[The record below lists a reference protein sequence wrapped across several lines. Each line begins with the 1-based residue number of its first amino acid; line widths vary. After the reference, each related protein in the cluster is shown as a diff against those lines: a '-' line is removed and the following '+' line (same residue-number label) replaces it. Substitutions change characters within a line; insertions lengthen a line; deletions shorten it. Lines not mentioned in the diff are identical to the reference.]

1 LEQANIAKSDP
12 AFLTNSGNGCRKT
25 EGQAMRSYPTIGDI
39 LEARERIK
47 PHIRH
52 TPLLRAEKMEGA
64 VCCQLYL
71 KPEMLQITGAFKIR
85 GALNKMLSLPRDAI
99 ANGVIASSSG
109 NHAQG
114 LSYAARM
121 LGVKVVLVLPVTTP
135 KIKIANTQALGA
147 EVILFDGDTAARW
160 KRVYE
165 IAAENNYATVHGF
178 EDPLVMAGQ
187 GTIGCE
193 ILEDLEDVDA
203 VIVPLG
209 GGGLISGI
217 ATAIKETKPSVR
229 VIGAEPALTP
239 KYYQSR
245 INGERTPL
253 PLKNTI
259 ADGLRISVPGQ
270 NPYPIIEKYV
280 DEIVLVEDEY
290 IIAGMRALA
299 KDAKLIAEPA
309 ASIGIGALLAGSIKV
324 RSGEKVSVVLS
335 GGNWDPCDLAEIYAG
350 AK

>member
-1 LEQANIAKSDP
+1 LETTTLRTAPSIQ
-12 AFLTNSGNGCRKT
+12 
-25 EGQAMRSYPTIGDI
+25 DI
-39 LEARERIK
+39 RDARRRLK

-52 TPLLRAEKMEGA
+52 TPLLRAEKIEQA
-64 VCCQLYL
+64 VGCQLFL
-71 KPEMLQITGAFKIR
+71 KPETLQVTGAFKIR
-85 GALNKMLSLPRDAI
+85 GALNKSLSLPREAI
-99 ANGVIASSSG
+99 ANGLIATSSG

-114 LSYAARM
+114 IAYAARM
-121 LGVKVVLVLPVTTP
+121 LGVKAFIVVPVTTP
-135 KIKIANTQALGA
+135 RIKIENTRALGA

-160 KRVYE
+160 KRVCE
-165 IAAENNYATVHGF
+165 IAEQNRYTAIHGF

-193 ILEDLEDVDA
+193 ILDDLEDVDT

-239 KYYQSR
+239 KYFHSR
-245 INGERTPL
+245 VNQERTSL

-270 NPYPIIEKYV
+270 NPWPIIERYV
-280 DEIVLVEDEY
+280 DEIVLVADEH

-299 KDAKLIAEPA
+299 RDAKMIAEPA
-309 ASIGIGALLAGSIKV
+309 ASIGIGALLAGAIQV
-324 RSGEKVSVVLS
+324 RPDEKVCAVLT
-335 GGNWDPCDLAEIYAG
+335 GGNWDLSDLAEIYKRAE
-350 AK
+350 

>member
-1 LEQANIAKSDP
+1 
-12 AFLTNSGNGCRKT
+12 
-25 EGQAMRSYPTIGDI
+25 MRNYPTIQDI
-39 LEARERIK
+39 REAQERLQ

-52 TPLLRAEKMEGA
+52 TPLLRAQNVEKTAG
-64 VCCQLYL
+64 CRLYL
-71 KPEMLQITGAFKIR
+71 KPETLQITGAFKIR
-85 GALNKMLSLPRDAI
+85 GALNKALSLSKEEI
-99 ANGVIASSSG
+99 ANGIIATSSG

-114 LSYAARM
+114 LAYAARM
-121 LGVKVVLVLPVTTP
+121 LGVKAILVLPVTTP
-135 KIKIANTQALGA
+135 KIKIENTKALGA

-165 IAAENNYATVHGF
+165 IAEENEYAAVHAF
-178 EDPLVMAGQ
+178 EDPIVMAGQ

-193 ILEDLEDVDA
+193 ILHDLDDVDTI
-203 VIVPLG
+203 IVPVG

-239 KYYQSR
+239 KYFHSR
-245 INGERTPL
+245 INKERTSL

-280 DEIVLVEDEY
+280 DEIVLVEDEH

-309 ASIGIGALLAGSIKV
+309 ASIGVGALLAGIIDVKPD
-324 RSGEKVSVVLS
+324 EKVCAVLS
-335 GGNWDPCDLAEIYAG
+335 GGNWDLRDLAAIYNVAG
-350 AK
+350 

>member
-1 LEQANIAKSDP
+1 
-12 AFLTNSGNGCRKT
+12 
-25 EGQAMRSYPTIGDI
+25 MRNYPTIQDI
-39 LEARERIK
+39 REAQERLK

-52 TPLLRAEKMEGA
+52 TPLLRAEKIEKA
-64 VCCQLYL
+64 VGCQLYL
-71 KPEMLQITGAFKIR
+71 KPETLQITGAFKIR
-85 GALNKMLSLPRDAI
+85 GALNKALSLPRAEI
-99 ANGVIASSSG
+99 ANGLIATSSG

-114 LSYAARM
+114 IAYAARM
-121 LGVKVVLVLPVTTP
+121 LGVKAIIVVPVTTP
-135 KIKIANTQALGA
+135 RIKIENTEALGA

-160 KRVYE
+160 KKVCE
-165 IAAENNYATVHGF
+165 IAEENKYAAVHGF

-193 ILEDLEDVDA
+193 ILEDLEDVDT

-209 GGGLISGI
+209 GGGLLSGI

-245 INGERTPL
+245 INKERTSL

-259 ADGLRISVPGQ
+259 ADGVRISVPGQ

-280 DEIVLVEDEY
+280 DEIVLVEDEH
-290 IIAGMRALA
+290 IVAGMRVLA
-299 KDAKLIAEPA
+299 RDAKLIAEPA
-309 ASIGIGALLAGSIKV
+309 ASIGIGALLAGAVKV
-324 RSGEKVSVVLS
+324 RPDEKVCAVLS
-335 GGNWDPCDLAEIYAG
+335 GGNWNLSDLAEIYKDAE
-350 AK
+350 

>member
-1 LEQANIAKSDP
+1 M
-12 AFLTNSGNGCRKT
+12 
-25 EGQAMRSYPTIGDI
+25 AMRNYPTIQDI
-39 LEARERIK
+39 REAQERLK

-52 TPLLRAEKMEGA
+52 TPLLRAEKIEKA
-64 VCCQLYL
+64 VGCQLYL
-71 KPEMLQITGAFKIR
+71 KPETLQITGAFKIR
-85 GALNKMLSLPRDAI
+85 GALNKALSLSREEI
-99 ANGVIASSSG
+99 ANGIIATSSG

-114 LSYAARM
+114 LAYAAKM
-121 LGVKVVLVLPVTTP
+121 LGVKAILVLPVTTP
-135 KIKIANTQALGA
+135 KIKIENTKALGA

-160 KRVYE
+160 RRVYE
-165 IAAENNYATVHGF
+165 IAEENNYAAVHAF
-178 EDPLVMAGQ
+178 EDPMVMAGQ

-193 ILEDLEDVDA
+193 ILQDLSDVDT
-203 VIVPLG
+203 VVVPVG

-239 KYYQSR
+239 KYFHSR
-245 INGERTPL
+245 INKERTSL

-280 DEIVLVEDEY
+280 DEIVLVEDEH
-290 IIAGMRALA
+290 IIAGMRTLA
-299 KDAKLIAEPA
+299 KDVKLIAEPA

-324 RSGEKVSVVLS
+324 EPDEKVCAVLT
-335 GGNWDPCDLAEIYAG
+335 GGNWDLDDLAEIY
-350 AK
+350 KVSE

>member
-1 LEQANIAKSDP
+1 M
-12 AFLTNSGNGCRKT
+12 T
-25 EGQAMRSYPTIGDI
+25 MRNYPTIQDI
-39 LEARERIK
+39 REAQERLQ

-52 TPLLRAEKMEGA
+52 TPLLRAEKIEKAAG
-64 VCCQLYL
+64 CRLYL
-71 KPEMLQITGAFKIR
+71 KPETLQITGAFKIR
-85 GALNKMLSLPRDAI
+85 GALNKALSLSKEEI
-99 ANGVIASSSG
+99 ANGIIATSSG

-114 LSYAARM
+114 LAYAARM
-121 LGVKVVLVLPVTTP
+121 LGVKAILVLPVTTP
-135 KIKIANTQALGA
+135 KIKIENTKALGA

-165 IAAENNYATVHGF
+165 IAEENEYAAVHAF
-178 EDPLVMAGQ
+178 EDPIVMAGQ

-193 ILEDLEDVDA
+193 ILHNLDDVDTI
-203 VIVPLG
+203 IVPVG

-239 KYYQSR
+239 KYFHSR
-245 INGERTPL
+245 INKERTSL

-280 DEIVLVEDEY
+280 DEIVLVEDEH

-309 ASIGIGALLAGSIKV
+309 ASIGVGALLAGIIDVKPD
-324 RSGEKVSVVLS
+324 EKVCAVLS
-335 GGNWDPCDLAEIYAG
+335 GGNWDLRDLAAIYNVAG
-350 AK
+350 

>member
-1 LEQANIAKSDP
+1 MP
-12 AFLTNSGNGCRKT
+12 
-25 EGQAMRSYPTIGDI
+25 MRNYPTMQDI
-39 LEARERIK
+39 RDAQERLK

-52 TPLLRAEKMEGA
+52 TPLLRAEKIEKAAG
-64 VCCQLYL
+64 CQLYL
-71 KPEMLQITGAFKIR
+71 KPETLQITGAFKLR
-85 GALNKMLSLPRDAI
+85 GALNKALSLSKEEI
-99 ANGVIASSSG
+99 ANGIIATSSG

-114 LSYAARM
+114 LAYAARM
-121 LGVKVVLVLPVTTP
+121 LGVKAILVLPVTTP
-135 KIKIANTQALGA
+135 NIKIENTKALGA

-165 IAAENNYATVHGF
+165 IAEENKYAAVHAF
-178 EDPLVMAGQ
+178 EDPMVMAGQ

-193 ILEDLEDVDA
+193 ILQDLDDVDT
-203 VIVPLG
+203 VIVPIG

-239 KYYQSR
+239 KYFHSR
-245 INGERTPL
+245 INKERTSL

-280 DEIVLVEDEY
+280 DEIVLVEDEH
-290 IIAGMRALA
+290 IIAGMRTLA

-309 ASIGIGALLAGSIKV
+309 ASIGVGALLAGAIKV
-324 RSGEKVSVVLS
+324 NPDEKVCAVLT
-335 GGNWDPCDLAEIYAG
+335 GGNWDLCDLAEIYKVAG
-350 AK
+350 

>member
-1 LEQANIAKSDP
+1 
-12 AFLTNSGNGCRKT
+12 
-25 EGQAMRSYPTIGDI
+25 MRNYPTIQDI
-39 LEARERIK
+39 REAHERLK

-52 TPLLRAEKMEGA
+52 TPLLRAEKIENAAG
-64 VCCQLYL
+64 CQLYL
-71 KPEMLQITGAFKIR
+71 KPETLQITGAFKIR
-85 GALNKMLSLPRDAI
+85 GALNKALSLSREEI
-99 ANGVIASSSG
+99 ANGMIATSSG

-114 LSYAARM
+114 LAYAARM
-121 LGVKVVLVLPVTTP
+121 LGVKAILVLPVTTP
-135 KIKIANTQALGA
+135 KIKIENTKALGA

-165 IAAENNYATVHGF
+165 IAEENNYAAVHAF
-178 EDPLVMAGQ
+178 EDPMVMAGQ

-193 ILEDLEDVDA
+193 ILQDLDDVDTI
-203 VIVPLG
+203 IVPVG

-239 KYYQSR
+239 KYFHSR
-245 INGERTPL
+245 VNKERTSL

-259 ADGLRISVPGQ
+259 ADGLRISIPGQ

-280 DEIVLVEDEY
+280 DEIVLVEDEH
-290 IIAGMRALA
+290 IIAGMRTLA

-309 ASIGIGALLAGSIKV
+309 AAIGVGALLAGSIKV
-324 RSGEKVSVVLS
+324 KPDEKVCAVLT
-335 GGNWDPCDLAEIYAG
+335 GGNWNLCDLAEIYKVAE
-350 AK
+350 

>member
-1 LEQANIAKSDP
+1 
-12 AFLTNSGNGCRKT
+12 
-25 EGQAMRSYPTIGDI
+25 MRSYPTIQDI
-39 LEARERIK
+39 HEARERLK

-52 TPLLRAEKMEGA
+52 TPLLRAEKIEKA
-64 VCCQLYL
+64 VGCQLYL
-71 KPEMLQITGAFKIR
+71 KPETLQITGAFKIR
-85 GALNKMLSLPRDAI
+85 GALNKSLSLPREAI
-99 ANGVIASSSG
+99 ANGLIATSSG

-114 LSYAARM
+114 IAYAARM
-121 LGVKVVLVLPVTTP
+121 LGVKAIIVVPVTTP
-135 KIKIANTQALGA
+135 KIKIENTKALGA

-160 KRVYE
+160 KKVCE
-165 IAAENNYATVHGF
+165 IAEENKYTAVHGF

-193 ILEDLEDVDA
+193 ILEDLEDVDT

-209 GGGLISGI
+209 GGGLLSGI

-245 INGERTPL
+245 INKERTSL

-259 ADGLRISVPGQ
+259 ADGVRISVPGQ

-280 DEIVLVEDEY
+280 DEIVLVEDEH

-309 ASIGIGALLAGSIKV
+309 ASIGIGALLAGAVKV
-324 RSGEKVSVVLS
+324 RPDEKVCAVLS
-335 GGNWDPCDLAEIYAG
+335 GGNWDLCDLAEIY
-350 AK
+350 KLVE

>member
-1 LEQANIAKSDP
+1 M
-12 AFLTNSGNGCRKT
+12 T
-25 EGQAMRSYPTIGDI
+25 MRNYPTIQDI
-39 LEARERIK
+39 REAQERLQ

-52 TPLLRAEKMEGA
+52 TPLLRAEKIEKAAG
-64 VCCQLYL
+64 CRLYL
-71 KPEMLQITGAFKIR
+71 KPETLQITGAFKIR
-85 GALNKMLSLPRDAI
+85 GALNKALSLSKEEI
-99 ANGVIASSSG
+99 ANGIIATSSG

-114 LSYAARM
+114 LAYAVRM
-121 LGVKVVLVLPVTTP
+121 LGVKAILVLPVTTP
-135 KIKIANTQALGA
+135 KIKIENTKALGA

-165 IAAENNYATVHGF
+165 IAEENEYAAVHAF
-178 EDPLVMAGQ
+178 EDPIVMAGQ

-193 ILEDLEDVDA
+193 ILHDLDDVDTI
-203 VIVPLG
+203 IVPVG

-239 KYYQSR
+239 KYFHSR
-245 INGERTPL
+245 INKERTSL

-280 DEIVLVEDEY
+280 DEIVLVEDEH

-309 ASIGIGALLAGSIKV
+309 ASIGVGALLAGIIDVKPD
-324 RSGEKVSVVLS
+324 EKVCAVLS
-335 GGNWDPCDLAEIYAG
+335 GGNWDLRDLAAIYNVAG
-350 AK
+350 